1 MVWEQGSVVI
11 VNLCKLTE
19 NDVSRHR
26 YWPEEGSALYHIYEV
41 HLVSEHVW
49 CEDYLVRSFYLK
61 NLEVT
66 IFYKRIER
74 KYSPVKYPHFQ
85 VYVSSHNG
93 KVAILVYFLWQ
104 KKCHLA
110 LS

>member
-1 MVWEQGSVVI
+1 MSGISAHYDSLILFDKIEHFLIVSSSRFQMVWEQGSVVI
-11 VNLCKLTE
+11 VNMCKLTE

-61 NLEVT
+61 NLEVMT
-66 IFYKRIER
+66 KIGY
-74 KYSPVKYPHFQ
+74 
-85 VYVSSHNG
+85 
-93 KVAILVYFLWQ
+93 L
-104 KKCHLA
+104 
-110 LS
+110 